1 MIVMTIMTMTMTIM
15 MMTIMTMTI
24 MINMKGMTMTTNPTP
39 SARPKK
45 AGASRNSKVIST
57 GLAVATGVGIAGMV
71 AVRMAQDVSAQSNQ
85 VDSQPVSVTT
95 STAGYTQAQ
104 LDAYAQ
110 ALATEAQK
118 LRQYRDQLVQVAETL
133 QVQTTNPQNT
143 QTVQHNATPAQS
155 QSKPKNAAP
164 AAIQSKSTA
173 PTNSAPAASAAQAPA
188 AQQTPAAAPA
198 PQIQTQKPASQAT
211 SKSS

>member
-1 MIVMTIMTMTMTIM
+1 M
-15 MMTIMTMTI
+15 
-24 MINMKGMTMTTNPTP
+24 TNPTP

-85 VDSQPVSVTT
+85 VDSQPISVTT
-95 STAGYTQAQ
+95 SSAGYTQAQ

-155 QSKPKNAAP
+155 QSKPKPQSKPKNAAP

-198 PQIQTQKPASQAT
+198 PQIQTQKPAPQAK

>member
-1 MIVMTIMTMTMTIM
+1 
-15 MMTIMTMTI
+15 
-24 MINMKGMTMTTNPTP
+24 
-39 SARPKK
+39 
-45 AGASRNSKVIST
+45 
-57 GLAVATGVGIAGMV
+57 
-71 AVRMAQDVSAQSNQ
+71 MAQDVSAQSNQ

-118 LRQYRDQLVQVAETL
+118 LRQYRDQLVQIAETL

-143 QTVQHNATPAQS
+143 QTVQYNATPAQS
-155 QSKPKNAAP
+155 QSQSQPQPKPKPKNPAP

-173 PTNSAPAASAAQAPA
+173 PANSAPAASAAQAPA
-188 AQQTPAAAPA
+188 AQQAPAAAPA
-198 PQIQTQKPASQAT
+198 PQIQAQQPAPQAH